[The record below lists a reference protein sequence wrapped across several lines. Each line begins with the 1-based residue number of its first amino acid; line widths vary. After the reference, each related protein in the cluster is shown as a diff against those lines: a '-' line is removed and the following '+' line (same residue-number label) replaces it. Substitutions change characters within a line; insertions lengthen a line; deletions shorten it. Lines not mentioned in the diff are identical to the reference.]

1 MDIGSVFVLSICN
14 FFFFFFYFFSVYNLV
29 LKIPHS
35 SPLILHGKC
44 SPAESEEPMDTE
56 EPLSLPGHSAEE
68 MNPEWA
74 PRVFAYG
81 RVNP

>member
-1 MDIGSVFVLSICN
+1 MGIGSVFVLSIYN
-14 FFFFFFYFFSVYNLV
+14 FFFFYFFSVYNLV

-56 EPLSLPGHSAEE
+56 EPLSLPGRSAEE
-68 MNPEWA
+68 INLESA
-74 PRVFAYG
+74 PRVFALG
-81 RVNP
+81 HFSP

>member
-1 MDIGSVFVLSICN
+1 M
-14 FFFFFFYFFSVYNLV
+14 

-44 SPAESEEPMDTE
+44 SPAESEEPMDIE

-68 MNPEWA
+68 INPEWA
-74 PRVFAYG
+74 PRVFALG
-81 RVNP
+81 HFNP

>member
-1 MDIGSVFVLSICN
+1 M
-14 FFFFFFYFFSVYNLV
+14 

-44 SPAESEEPMDTE
+44 SPAESEELMDIE

-68 MNPEWA
+68 INPEWA
-74 PRVFAYG
+74 PGVFALG
-81 RVNP
+81 HFSP

>member
-1 MDIGSVFVLSICN
+1 M
-14 FFFFFFYFFSVYNLV
+14 
-29 LKIPHS
+29 LKISHS

-68 MNPEWA
+68 INPEWA
-74 PRVFAYG
+74 PRVFALG

>member
-1 MDIGSVFVLSICN
+1 MDIGSVFVLSIRN
-14 FFFFFFYFFSVYNLV
+14 FFFFFYFFSVYNLV
-29 LKIPHS
+29 LKISHS

-68 MNPEWA
+68 INPEWA
-74 PRVFAYG
+74 PRVFALG